1 MPHITVEYSSNLVD
15 LDESWVM
22 LQLNRSLLNLGI
34 FMDADIK
41 TRMVRHSSFR
51 VGVDAAELGNQ
62 AFVAAEVALLS
73 GREFST
79 QEMLGQVVLKTLER
93 CCQGSMEAGLQTQVT
108 VHVTELQSELYF
120 KSVLKAR

>member
-1 MPHITVEYSSNLVD
+1 MPHVTIEYSSNLSG

-22 LQLNRSLLNLGI
+22 LQVNRSLLNLGI

-41 TRMVRHSSFR
+41 TRMVRQSSFR
-51 VGVDAAELGNQ
+51 IGVEAAEQGNH

-73 GREFST
+73 GREFAT
-79 QEMLGQVVLKTLER
+79 QEMLGQVVLKALER
-93 CCQGSMEAGLQTQVT
+93 CCQGAIAVGMQTQVT

-120 KSVLKAR
+120 KSVFKGR